1 MIKNKKDGCIRA
13 DLSEYLI
20 VPFSARHSSAHEFVE
35 ERDGKRGIA
44 MIRTPN
50 HSLSDQLISSGS

>member
-1 MIKNKKDGCIRA
+1 MDDENKKDRCTKA

-20 VPFSARHSSAHEFVE
+20 VPFPDRHNSAHEFVE

-50 HSLSDQLISSGS
+50 HSLSD